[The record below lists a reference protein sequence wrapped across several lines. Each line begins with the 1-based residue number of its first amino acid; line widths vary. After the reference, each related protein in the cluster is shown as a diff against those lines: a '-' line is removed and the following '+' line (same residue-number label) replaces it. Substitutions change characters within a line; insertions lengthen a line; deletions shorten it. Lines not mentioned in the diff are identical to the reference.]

1 MSHDTSESSSDEEV
15 APTINETRQP
25 KQSTRYQCPEDF
37 TGVSYAP
44 CRSARGQNA
53 FDENKEL
60 WLIKAPANFN
70 PRSLSGVKLPLAG
83 LKTVKTKKD
92 GASQQIFSVLGGRS
106 TPTGLRLLTCDPKQ
120 PDAHLCA
127 PAFSGVLNISESY
140 GDCSSNQG
148 PMAVP
153 APPPPRLPDG
163 LRQRF
168 LPFGSRRPV
177 TAPVMAPAEEASV
190 PLSSIKTEP
199 DASQEPPRK
208 RKKEKRI
215 KVEVDATATVS
226 PVAVVVKVEQATES
240 IAERSMQVDGE
251 MTEEHKKK
259 KKKKKDKER
268 EKVKTEEILD
278 PYVQVKEEPMDTD
291 QVDSEPLHKKK
302 KKKKSKTYD

>member
-1 MSHDTSESSSDEEV
+1 MACSVALIDASSST
-15 APTINETRQP
+15 P
-25 KQSTRYQCPEDF
+25 
-37 TGVSYAP
+37 
-44 CRSARGQNA
+44 
-53 FDENKEL
+53 
-60 WLIKAPANFN
+60 
-70 PRSLSGVKLPLAG
+70 SLSGVKLPLAG
-83 LKTVKTKKD
+83 LKTVKTRKD
-92 GASQQIFSVLGGRS
+92 EASQQIFSVLGGRS

-127 PAFSGVLNISESY
+127 PAFSGVLNICESY

-153 APPPPRLPDG
+153 APPAPQLPDG

-168 LPFGSRRPV
+168 LPFGSRRPA

-215 KVEVDATATVS
+215 KEEVDATATVS
-226 PVAVVVKVEQATES
+226 PVAVVVKVEQTTES
-240 IAERSMQVDGE
+240 IDERSMLVEGQ
-251 MTEEHKKK
+251 MTEERKK

-268 EKVKTEEILD
+268 EKVKKEDILD
-278 PYVQVKEEPMDTD
+278 PYVQVKDEPMDTD

-302 KKKKSKTYD
+302 KKKKSKTHD